1 MMDEMAA
8 MEEMG
13 AGEGA
18 EGGDMDEAAME
29 GAVADGM
36 AAAAGD
42 MAGGAAPAG
51 GSKLFDVAAFG
62 AIAGSVDLPQLL
74 VQLLVQ
80 YPVFH
85 DAVKHQVMH
94 HDLGGDAPFNSFG
107 PVATLAGAYVA
118 AKQEGAVESWGS
130 SWLCK
135 EDLEEL

>member
-8 MEEMG
+8 MEMEMG

-18 EGGDMDEAAME
+18 EGGGEEAAAME
-29 GAVADGM
+29 GAAADGM
-36 AAAAGD
+36 AAAADD
-42 MAGGAAPAG
+42 MAGAAPAG